1 MLQTLLHT
9 FAIALPQ
16 AAGSTPTPASPHTLT
31 AAGWYFMLVSV
42 GGVVVWTAWC
52 FYKVLTAPEANEAP
66 PPSGYGP

>member
-1 MLQTLLHT
+1 MLQPLLHSLVV
-9 FAIALPQ
+9 ALPQ
-16 AAGSTPTPASPHTLT
+16 AAGSTPAANPHALTPA
-31 AAGWYFMLVSV
+31 GWAFMVISV